1 MKSIIL
7 SAFMVLAIFAAA
19 AFGQAEKRIQFAK
32 GKSSTVVKGS
42 TGQNGT
48 YYVIRAKQGQMLTLD
63 VSPAAKVGMKV
74 ETNGSYGH
82 SVLLREDRG
91 GRFEIGLEEAGDYT
105 IFIGSLSGKAVPFI
119 MTVSI
124 RKLTDI

>member
-7 SAFMVLAIFAAA
+7 SACLILAVLATTGV
-19 AFGQAEKRIQFAK
+19 GQSEKRIQFAK
-32 GKSSTVVKGS
+32 GRSSAVVKGS

-48 YYVIRAKQGQMLTLD
+48 YYVIRAKQGQMLMLD
-63 VSPAAKVGMKV
+63 VSPAAKVGVKV
-74 ETNGSYGH
+74 ESNGRYGH
-82 SVLLREDRG
+82 SVLLREERG

-105 IFIGSLSGKAVPFI
+105 IFIGSLSGKAVPFS